1 VSSALTA
8 YVSEWEPLPEALARV
23 MQARGLTREDAQ
35 APICGGIADGS
46 IKIRGKPGIRPVDGF
61 CAPDTVLDGKDFLI
75 PSELKPADFDWEN
88 SRPNKPWVVRR
99 ESFRPHGPWELEWIK
114 LSRTDV
120 TNRLCSGERQGEPGQ
135 VSGEPRAAV
144 ESTGSWVGAGL
155 TLRRRP
161 DRTAAKPARRRGP
174 RAEKFER
181 TVEAMRRDI
190 QERRCSISEL
200 EAMLEKCL
208 QAKYGVSRFTARR
221 ARDAVLSEMN
231 LRQTPT
237 NDK

>member
-1 VSSALTA
+1 MA
-8 YVSEWEPLPEALARV
+8 YVSEWEPLPEVLARV
-23 MQARGLTREDAQ
+23 MEARGLTRQDAQ
-35 APICGGIADGS
+35 AHICGAIADGS
-46 IKIRGKPGIRPVDGF
+46 IKIRGKLGKRPVDGF

-75 PSELKPADFDWEN
+75 PSELKPEDFDWEN
-88 SRPNKPWVVRR
+88 LRPNKLWVVRR

-120 TNRLCSGERQGEPGQ
+120 TNRLCSGERQGDTAQHVSSEPG
-135 VSGEPRAAV
+135 AV
-144 ESTGSWVGAGL
+144 LERTGSCLGAGL
-155 TLRRRP
+155 TSRRRP

-174 RAEKFER
+174 RATKFER

-190 QERRCSISEL
+190 QDQRCSMPEL
-200 EAMLEKCL
+200 EAMREKCL
-208 QAKYGVSRFTARR
+208 AGKYEVSRDTARR

>member
-1 VSSALTA
+1 M
-8 YVSEWEPLPEALARV
+8 E
-23 MQARGLTREDAQ
+23 ARGLTRKDAQ
-35 APICGGIADGS
+35 AHICGAIADGS
-46 IKIRGKPGIRPVDGF
+46 IKIRGKLGTRPVDGF

-120 TNRLCSGERQGEPGQ
+120 TNRLCSGERQGKTAQHVSSEPG
-135 VSGEPRAAV
+135 A
-144 ESTGSWVGAGL
+144 VGAGR
-155 TLRRRP
+155 TSSRRP
-161 DRTAAKPARRRGP
+161 ERTAAGSARRRGP
-174 RAEKFER
+174 QAKKFER

-190 QERRCSISEL
+190 QDQRCSVSEL
-200 EAMLEKCL
+200 KAMREKCL
-208 QAKYGVSRFTARR
+208 AGKYEVSRDTARR
-221 ARDAVLSEMN
+221 ARNAVLSEMN